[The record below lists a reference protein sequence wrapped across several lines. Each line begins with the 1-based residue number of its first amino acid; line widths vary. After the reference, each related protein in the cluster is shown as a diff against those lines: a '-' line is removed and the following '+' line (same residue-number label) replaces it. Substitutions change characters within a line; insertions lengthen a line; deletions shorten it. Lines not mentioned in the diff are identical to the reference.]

1 MKRPRRIAFITSTIF
16 SLCPALYPALA
27 HAQEDAAPAPQQQ
40 ASVSDIIVTATRR
53 ATSMQRVSATIDVA
67 SAEKLDALKIDDA
80 GALEAVVPG
89 ITVARSGGITPFI
102 RGIGTFNAGFSE
114 ASVGVYIDGLYLPN
128 STGVLFSFNNVER
141 IEVLKGPQGTL
152 YGRNTTGGLIN
163 IITEKPGKEL
173 AVDGSVGYANY
184 DTFSQKLYANVPL
197 GDNFAANV
205 AVFHE
210 KQADG
215 WSKNTVTGNDV
226 QKSEETGVYGKLQ
239 WDNGG
244 GTKVTLSGLYNY
256 SDNDKGWAFAIL
268 PGSYGTDGTPYQG
281 EYRIANRTDPSA
293 KYKGYLTSLKIEHE
307 FGFADFFSLTG
318 YQWGHQV
325 SNLTQNGMPGN
336 PVAGQGAQNVFIDFN
351 YKTFSQEFQFSSN
364 AQDSPFNWLVGA
376 YYYHDN
382 TEVTT
387 SLTTTCV
394 GAVCAPLPGN
404 AAPTYSTTW
413 PTTRS
418 LSGYADGTYDIT
430 SSTHLT
436 AGIRYTHEKKGF
448 DGLITARPGFPN
460 SVTDDELP
468 PIRTPEQAGI
478 PDHMTFNKIT
488 FRGVLTQDLS
498 DHARVYASFN
508 RGFKSGNYNPNVI
521 NQRPVKPEFLD
532 AYEIGLKS
540 ELLDNRLRLNISG
553 FYYDYTDIQVRSNV
567 GLPAGAASIA
577 QNVGSARTKGID
589 VQVDF
594 TPVADFTISGGF
606 EYLDAKYKDFP
617 GTACSIPAIP
627 SDTKLGGIVVIPCT
641 GSREATNLAGYPL
654 PVSPKYSGNLTLNY
668 RMDSDIGEFRWVVNN
683 SYKSRYTLTPDSSV
697 MQGKTLTVD
706 ASLNWTAPNGRLYG
720 QLFVRNLTDVYRY
733 SAGQSASTLVYVPG
747 EPRTYGVVVGF
758 RL

>member
-1 MKRPRRIAFITSTIF
+1 MKRHLKTAFITSTVL
-16 SLCPALYPALA
+16 SLCPALA
-27 HAQEDAAPAPQQQ
+27 HAQDNTAQARQQPS
-40 ASVSDIIVTATRR
+40 SVNDIIVTATRR
-53 ATSMQRVSATIDVA
+53 ATSMQQVSATIDVA

-89 ITVARSGGITPFI
+89 ITVARSGGVTPFI

-163 IITEKPGKEL
+163 IITEQPGKEL
-173 AVDGSVGYANY
+173 AVDASVGYANY

-210 KQADG
+210 KQSDG
-215 WSKNTVTGNDV
+215 WSKNVTTGNDV
-226 QKSEETGVYGKLQ
+226 QKSEETGLYGKLQ
-239 WDNGG
+239 WDGG
-244 GTKVTLSGLYNY
+244 DGTKITLSGLYNY
-256 SDNDKGWAFAIL
+256 SNGNKGWAFAIM
-268 PGSYGTDGTPYQG
+268 PGSYGTDGTPYLG
-281 EYRIANRTDPSA
+281 EYRMANRADPSA

-307 FGFADFFSLTG
+307 FPFADFFSLTG
-318 YQWGHQV
+318 YQWGGQV

-336 PVAGQGAQNVFIDFN
+336 PVAGQGAQNVFIDFD
-351 YKTFSQEFQFSSN
+351 YKTFSQEFQLSSN
-364 AQDSPFNWLVGA
+364 TNDSPFNWVVGA
-376 YYYHDN
+376 YYYHDD

-394 GAVCAPLPGN
+394 DDLCAPLPGN
-404 AAPTYSTTW
+404 APPTITTTK

-418 LSGYADGTYDIT
+418 VSGYADGTYDIT
-430 SSTHLT
+430 PSTHLT

-448 DGLITARPGFPN
+448 DGLVSARPGFPN
-460 SVTDDELP
+460 SVTDAGLP
-468 PIRTPEQAGI
+468 PTLIRTPEQAGI
-478 PDHMTFNKIT
+478 PASMTFDKIT

-508 RGFKSGNYNPNVI
+508 RGFKSGNYNPNVV
-521 NQRPVKPEFLD
+521 NQRPVDPEFLD

-567 GLPAGAASIA
+567 GLPAGAPSIA
-577 QNVGSARTKGID
+577 QNVGAARTKGVD
-589 VQVDF
+589 VQIDF
-594 TPVADFTISGGF
+594 TPIPDFTISGGF
-606 EYLDAKYKDFP
+606 EYLDAEYKDFP
-617 GTACSIPAIP
+617 GTACSTPAIP
-627 SDTKLGGIVVIPCT
+627 SEVRLGGAQVIPCT
-641 GSREATNLAGYPL
+641 GPKGPNNLAGYPL
-654 PVSPKYSGNLTLNY
+654 PVSPKYSGNLTFNY
-668 RMDSDIGEFRWVVNN
+668 RMDSDIGEFRWVMNN
-683 SYKSRYTLTPDSSV
+683 SYKSRYTLAPDSSV
-697 MQGKTLTVD
+697 IQGKTLTID

-720 QLFVRNLTDVYRY
+720 QVFVRNLTDVYRY
-733 SAGQSASTLVYVPG
+733 AAGQSASTFVYVPG
-747 EPRTYGVVVGF
+747 EPRTYGVTVGF